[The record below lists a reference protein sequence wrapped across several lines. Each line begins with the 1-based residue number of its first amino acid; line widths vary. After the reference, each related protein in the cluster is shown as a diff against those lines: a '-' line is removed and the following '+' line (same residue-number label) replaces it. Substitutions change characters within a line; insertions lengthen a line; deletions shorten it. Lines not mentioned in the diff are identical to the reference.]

1 MQRGLTDAAETAL
14 ANAEREAM
22 ELCRAY
28 VGTEHLLLG
37 LLGDENCVA
46 ANILRAHDITYA
58 RTKALAGENSA
69 SDLSPSQREM
79 TPGLCAV
86 IESAAAEAS
95 KRGDGKVG
103 TEHLLLA
110 LLGERESAAVRLI
123 IAQNAGVGEIK
134 NDIMTFLSETCEE
147 TKPQETKGKY
157 GQEQEG
163 ISGTFGCDLTD
174 AARKG
179 KLPTVVGREAETA
192 RVIQIL
198 GRKTK
203 NNPCLIGE
211 PGVGKTAVVEGLCER
226 IVSENVPEAL
236 LGKTI
241 ISVDIGAMIAGAKYR
256 GEFEERLK
264 KLTDEVIK
272 NPGIILFID
281 ELHTIVGAG
290 AAEGAVDAAN
300 ILKPLLARGDLRVI
314 GATTSREYR
323 RHIEKDPAL
332 ERRFQPVTVDE
343 PSDEKTEKI
352 LRALRPQY
360 QLHHKVTITDG
371 AITAAIK
378 LSKRYLPDRFLPD
391 KAIDL
396 IDEASSKKSI
406 AATEPSARQR
416 ELENELRGLCARRE
430 CAIVDRNFELAT
442 ALRSEIVS
450 KREALALLRR
460 EREAKR
466 LLSPPRVKEDDIAEV
481 LTAWT
486 NIPVERIMGDESSRL
501 SHMESELSERV
512 IGQDEAIRAL
522 CRAVR
527 RGRTGLSNPD
537 RPICSLIFTGPT
549 GVGKTELAK
558 ALAAVLFGSE
568 KALLRFDMS
577 EYMEK
582 HSIAKLIG
590 APPGYVGYDDGGA
603 LTDAVRKKPYSI
615 ILFDEIEKAHPDVF
629 DLLLQILEDG
639 RLTDSH
645 GRTSDFRNTVIIM
658 TSNLGSGRIKNT
670 AGFGSREENEKREK
684 TAAVDALKA
693 VFRAE
698 FLNRVDEI
706 IVFSHLSE
714 KDTEQIAERLLSDA
728 GRRVADIGI
737 SLSFDDSA
745 VKLIASEGKSD
756 LYGARPLRRA
766 VTRLVEDP
774 LSEEIIEGKT
784 VAPAALT
791 VTAENGKMKFV
802 KK

>member
-14 ANAEREAM
+14 ARAEEEAA

-37 LLGDENCVA
+37 LLYDESCVA
-46 ANILRAHDITYA
+46 ANILRVHDITYA
-58 RTKALAGENSA
+58 QTKALSGEDGA
-69 SDLSPSQREM
+69 RDISPSAREM
-79 TPGLCAV
+79 TPGLRTV
-86 IESAAAEAS
+86 IETAADEAAKS
-95 KRGDGKVG
+95 GGGKVG

-123 IAQNAGVGEIK
+123 IAQSAGVGEIK
-134 NDIMTFLSETCEE
+134 NDIMTFLSETGTEA
-147 TKPQETKGKY
+147 KPQNTKGKY
-157 GQEQEG
+157 GQEQENV
-163 ISGTFGCDLTD
+163 SPVFGCDLTD

-179 KLPTVVGREAETA
+179 KLPAVVGRDAETE
-192 RVIQIL
+192 RVIGIL

-226 IVSENVPEAL
+226 IVSGNVPEAL
-236 LGKTI
+236 IGKTV

-264 KLTDEVIK
+264 KLTDEVIR
-272 NPGIILFID
+272 NRNTILFID

-300 ILKPLLARGDLRVI
+300 ILKPLLARGELRVI
-314 GATTSREYR
+314 GATTLREYR

-343 PSDEKTEKI
+343 PDEEKTEEI
-352 LRALRPQY
+352 LRSLRPQY
-360 QLHHKVTITDG
+360 QSHHRVTITDG
-371 AITAAIK
+371 AIKAAIR

-396 IDEASSKKSI
+396 IDEASSKKSM
-406 AATEPSARQR
+406 ASSEPPQRQR
-416 ELENELRGLCARRE
+416 ELESELRGLCMRRE
-430 CAIVDRNFELAT
+430 CAVMDRNFQFAAEL
-442 ALRSEIVS
+442 RGEIVS
-450 KREALALLRR
+450 KREELSLLRR
-460 EREAKR
+460 ETEARR
-466 LLSPPRVKEDDIAEV
+466 LTSPPKVAAEDIAEV

-486 NIPVERIMGDESSRL
+486 NIPVERIAEDESKRLSRL
-501 SHMESELSERV
+501 EEELSERV
-512 IGQDEAIRAL
+512 IGQREAIEVL

-558 ALAAVLFGSE
+558 ALAQSLFGSE

-582 HSIAKLIG
+582 HSVAKLVG
-590 APPGYVGYDDGGA
+590 SPPGYVGYDDGGA
-603 LTDAVRKKPYSI
+603 LTESVRKKPYSI
-615 ILFDEIEKAHPDVF
+615 VLFDEIEKAHPDVF

-645 GRTSDFRNTVIIM
+645 GRQSDFRNTVIIM
-658 TSNLGSGRIKNT
+658 TSNLGSGGSKR
-670 AGFGSREENEKREK
+670 AGFGSNESDENRQKN
-684 TAAVDALKA
+684 AATEALHA

-706 IVFSHLSE
+706 IVFSRLTE
-714 KDTEQIAERLLSDA
+714 RDTEQIARKMLSDA
-728 GRRVADIGI
+728 AKRADGIGI
-737 SLSFDDSA
+737 ELSFDDS
-745 VKLIASEGKSD
+745 VIKLIAGEGMSD
-756 LYGARPLRRA
+756 IYGARPLRRA
-766 VTRLVEDP
+766 VTRLIEDA
-774 LSEEIIEGKT
+774 LSEEIVEGKIT
-784 VAPAALT
+784 SPASVCAR
-791 VTAENGKMKFV
+791 AEDGKVKFV